1 MITHKPTGIQF
12 ENRLQAKIHFGHSD
26 YNRRCRNREFI
37 FHNNVDKGCVDR
49 NVSPKLREEEKTH
62 IK

>member
-37 FHNNVDKGCVDR
+37 FHNIEDR
-49 NVSPKLREEEKTH
+49 ECDFRNILPTTH